1 MVKRGEH
8 KRFGWVWLVILAI
21 LIILVWAVW
30 KIFFG
35 YTTCDN
41 WSCFNANLKGCD
53 RTSFVGANN
62 KMVFKYTI
70 RGDSGAS
77 CRVDVKLLQGELNNQ
92 NSVALEG
99 KKMECDLPKSVVMIP
114 ESNIGNCHGM
124 LKEGLQDRYIKKLYT
139 YLVQNLGQINLETLN
154 VPKGLRKVNG

>member
-1 MVKRGEH
+1 MIKRGERR
-8 KRFGWVWLVILAI
+8 RFGWIWLVILAI
-21 LIILVWAVW
+21 LIIIVWAVW

-41 WSCFNANLKGCD
+41 WSCFNANLKNCD
-53 RTSFVGANN
+53 RASFVGQSN
-62 KMVFKYTI
+62 KMVFKYII
-70 RGDSGAS
+70 RGASGAS

-92 NSVALEG
+92 DSVALEG
-99 KKMECDLPKSVVMIP
+99 KQMECDLPKEVVMIP

-124 LKEGLQDRYIKKLYT
+124 LKEGLQDLVIKKLYT

-154 VPKGLRKVNG
+154 VPKGLRNLK